1 MSKRTRLLSPATQ
14 PPTKRQRLSKE
25 AFKRTF
31 TFDSALVDEL
41 VLAIFAYLEA
51 LDLCRAQRVNKTWAR
66 LATDNQVII
75 QKPGNPGSG

>member
-14 PPTKRQRLSKE
+14 PPAKRQRLSKE
-25 AFKRTF
+25 VSKTTL

-41 VLAIFAYLEA
+41 VLTIFAYLEA
-51 LDLCRAQRVNKTWAR
+51 ADLCRAQRVNKSWAR

-75 QKPGNPGSG
+75 

>member
-25 AFKRTF
+25 VFKRTF

-75 QKPGNPGSG
+75 